1 MPVLPTYHFW
11 VIESMHLSFERTLPG
26 IPATLLPYLFTL
38 IALRSHY
45 LTGNFAG
52 NNSISVHRDRHPQ
65 NYKTLYMR
73 DIKDLL

>member
-1 MPVLPTYHFW
+1 
-11 VIESMHLSFERTLPG
+11 MHLSFERTLPG

-38 IALRSHY
+38 SALRSHY
-45 LTGNFAG
+45 LTGIFAAPASG